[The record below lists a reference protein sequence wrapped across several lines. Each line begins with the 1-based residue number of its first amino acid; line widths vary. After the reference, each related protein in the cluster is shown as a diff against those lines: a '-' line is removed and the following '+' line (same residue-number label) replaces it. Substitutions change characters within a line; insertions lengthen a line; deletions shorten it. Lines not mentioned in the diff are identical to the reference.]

1 MALREKDERIYL
13 CCFATKTGMK
23 EAAAAWLRD
32 KEKVPQEAY
41 LACMETYC
49 DKNVYS

>member
-1 MALREKDERIYL
+1 MNEYIYAALRQKPEW
-13 CCFATKTGMK
+13 K